1 MNPESHTKTKLALY
15 RRGSVAPLRR
25 LIGELDVRQE
35 MTRDID
41 IIIEKVREHLPT
53 AAVNQLMVVNPTDDD
68 GIWWFSLPD
77 VERDVHVESSFG
89 NCPFLIET
97 TEQSS
102 EEALRASSVDQA
114 VQQIVE
120 YLTAASKQL
129 APIIL
134 TAEPYW
140 P

>member
-77 VERDVHVESSFG
+77 VEREFMSSHLSG
-89 NCPFLIET
+89 TVL
-97 TEQSS
+97 SS
-102 EEALRASSVDQA
+102 SRQPSSHQKKPCGLHPWIR
-114 VQQIVE
+114 QFNKSSSI
-120 YLTAASKQL
+120 
-129 APIIL
+129 
-134 TAEPYW
+134 
-140 P
+140 

>member
-1 MNPESHTKTKLALY
+1 
-15 RRGSVAPLRR
+15 
-25 LIGELDVRQE
+25 

-41 IIIEKVREHLPT
+41 IIIEKVREQLP
-53 AAVNQLMVVNPTDDD
+53 AVVVNQLNVVHPTDDD

-77 VERDVHVESSFG
+77 ETRDVHVESSSG

-97 TEQSS
+97 REQSS

-114 VQQIVE
+114 VQLIVE
-120 YLTAASKQL
+120 YLTAASRQI

-134 TAEPYW
+134 TSERYW

>member
-1 MNPESHTKTKLALY
+1 MVHALI
-15 RRGSVAPLRR
+15 VR
-25 LIGELDVRQE
+25 LE

-41 IIIEKVREHLPT
+41 IIIEKVREQLP
-53 AAVNQLMVVNPTDDD
+53 AVAVDQLTVANPTDDD

-77 VERDVHVESSFG
+77 EKRDVHVESSFG

-97 TEQSS
+97 SEQSP

-114 VQQIVE
+114 VQLIVE

-134 TAEPYW
+134 TAERYW